1 MRLAATQSH
10 AERIGAT
17 APQIASSQPSAAP
30 PAAPAQLNIQLS
42 PRSQPEVSQMV
53 WTSVLESL
61 SSATAA
67 VSNAAGI
74 GSQPVM
80 EPDSQPASVPLY
92 APQPS
97 IAQYESTPAGAMS
110 ELFTPAA
117 VRMDF
122 ATLIPDVVAAP
133 PEMPTIVPA
142 AQAAVVAV
150 PEPAVHPA
158 AHLVADQPQYSAVAV
173 AEAPIEPVV
182 AMSVSAMEVIV
193 PAMPTLAPPVR
204 VAPAPKP
211 TENRFDDDDEIDV
224 PAKGR
229 SKAKSGK
236 TPTVAKSPKKAPPV
250 ARTAPRR
257 KERHP
262 FRSFIA
268 FILIVGI
275 LGGAGYA
282 GWYYI
287 LRKQVQWAE
296 DVKPLATFVEDTT
309 GKEFMT
315 SVDVVTLSPPEYEVK
330 LGIDQIASTYPD
342 LDGSFAALRA
352 VGLSV
357 AQPSA
362 TYVGQTLSYGRTAFY
377 SGADQ
382 HIYRLAGSTPVF
394 QASLIEALTM
404 ALADQHLGWSADEA
418 PLNDSVR
425 IGLQNQLDT
434 LADGVLRAKLVAE
447 PAFETELLSELDTRR
462 AGRAAGLETP
472 LFVAAVRPGLDAHL
486 SAAVIATT
494 DPIAGIV
501 ARPSDGS
508 VFDSLRVADTTPIV
522 PTAPSGAPGARTMG
536 MLFWY
541 TVLSNGLSS
550 AARPAALLWQ
560 GDSTEVSSTAGRA
573 CLNANISTSTVED
586 QTALVTAFN
595 QWAVSRPA
603 STTTTITA
611 LPANVVQVSTCE
623 ATEVAPTPPG
633 DDRSFALV
641 LGAANERSFLLR
653 AQASGLPASPEPT
666 KCAVTAFRSGIVA
679 NFAIGTTDQTVQTA
693 ISNVV
698 TFCTAPVA
706 PAPAPVD
713 PAATE
718 ATVAPA
724 P

>member
-17 APQIASSQPSAAP
+17 PPSIAAAQATAAP
-30 PAAPAQLNIQLS
+30 PAVSGQLNIQLS

-67 VSNAAGI
+67 VSTAAGI
-74 GSQPVM
+74 GSQPVVD
-80 EPDSQPASVPLY
+80 PAPQPISQPASVPLY

-97 IAQYESTPAGAMS
+97 IAQSEAMPVAPSES
-110 ELFTPAA
+110 FTSAA

-133 PEMPTIVPA
+133 PMMPTIVPA
-142 AQAAVVAV
+142 PQAAVVAI

-158 AHLVADQPQYSAVAV
+158 AHLVADQPQYSAVALAGV
-173 AEAPIEPVV
+173 PHETMMATP
-182 AMSVSAMEVIV
+182 SSATNLIV

-204 VAPAPKP
+204 VAPSPKP
-211 TENRFDDDDEIDV
+211 TELRFDGDDEIEV

-229 SKAKSGK
+229 PKAKPGK
-236 TPTVAKSPKKAPPV
+236 APQAATSAKKAP
-250 ARTAPRR
+250 AIAKTAPRR

-262 FRSFIA
+262 FRSFVA
-268 FILIVGI
+268 FVLIVGI

-315 SVDVVTLSPPEYEVK
+315 SVVVVTLSPPEYEVK
-330 LGIDQIASTYPD
+330 LGIDRIASTYPD
-342 LDGSFAALRA
+342 IDGSFAAMRA

-362 TYVGQTLSYGRTAFY
+362 PYVGQTLSYGRTAYY

-382 HIYRLAGSTPVF
+382 HIYRLPGTTPVF
-394 QASLIEALTM
+394 QASMIEALTM
-404 ALADQHLGWSADEA
+404 ALADQHIDWSADEA
-418 PLNDSVR
+418 QLNDSAR
-425 IGLQNQLDT
+425 IGLQTQLDT

-447 PAFETELLSELDTRR
+447 PTFEAELLSELEIRR
-462 AGRAAGLETP
+462 AGRAVGLETP
-472 LFVAAVRPGLDAHL
+472 LFVAAVRPGLDARL
-486 SAAVIATT
+486 SAALVATT
-494 DPIAGIV
+494 DPMESIV
-501 ARPSDGS
+501 VRPSDGS
-508 VFDSLRVADTTPIV
+508 VFDSLRPADTMPIV
-522 PTAPSGAPGARTMG
+522 PMAPSGAPGARMMG

-541 TVLSNGLSS
+541 TVLSNGLGS

-573 CLNANISTSTVED
+573 CVDANIATSTVED

-595 QWAVSRPA
+595 QWAVSRPL

-611 LPANVVQVSTCE
+611 LPANVVKVSTCE

-633 DDRSFALV
+633 DDTSLALV
-641 LGAANERSFLLR
+641 RGAAEERSFLLR
-653 AQASGLPASPEPT
+653 AQASGLPVSPEQT

-679 NFAIGTTDQTVQTA
+679 HFSIGTNDQTVQTA

-698 TFCTAPVA
+698 TFCTTSTAPVA
-706 PAPAPVD
+706 PAP
-713 PAATE
+713 
-718 ATVAPA
+718 
-724 P
+724 